1 MTRKIDKNFLTQKQ
15 IRKMTELEIL
25 RDIAN
30 QIQKEYDT
38 DISVLFFELKGEQAV
53 CPDDYTIEIKSE

>member
-25 RDIAN
+25 RNIAALPGYFTKPVSKGSAEVAERN
-30 QIQKEYDT
+30 EQK
-38 DISVLFFELKGEQAV
+38 V
-53 CPDDYTIEIKSE
+53 

>member
-25 RDIAN
+25 RDIAALPGYFTKPVSKGSAN
-30 QIQKEYDT
+30 SILESINRQI
-38 DISVLFFELKGEQAV
+38 
-53 CPDDYTIEIKSE
+53 